1 MGQFIVTKRLRDLPN
16 EYVIP
21 GRCEYCGIRKDYDRA
36 SSFVWATATATATDG
51 TKVNTHGFCCM
62 RCARLWI
69 DKQAQEGV

>member
-36 SSFVWATATATATDG
+36 SSFVWATDG
-51 TKVNTHGFCCM
+51 NTG
-62 RCARLWI
+62 
-69 DKQAQEGV
+69 